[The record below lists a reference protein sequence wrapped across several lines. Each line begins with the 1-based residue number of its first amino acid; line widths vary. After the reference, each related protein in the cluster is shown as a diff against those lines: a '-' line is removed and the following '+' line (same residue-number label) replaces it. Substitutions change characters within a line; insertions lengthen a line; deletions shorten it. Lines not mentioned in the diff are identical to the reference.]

1 MSLLEE
7 EDSTARVVTGRIK
20 VHPDGYAFVV
30 PDDHTEDIHVNA
42 RARGPAM
49 DADKVE
55 VEWWVGARG
64 LEGKV
69 RRVIERGRGK
79 ITGQIGGSG
88 KNVYLTPDDPRISGQ
103 VVLRGGAH
111 GAKVGQAVVA
121 EIARYPLHP
130 ADHMEVTVLK
140 VLGDPDDPRTEVEK
154 ILACADVSEEFP
166 ADVMRAA
173 SHVPEE
179 VRPNDRKDR
188 VDLRHI
194 PFMTIDPETARDFD
208 DAVAVEPLTDGGHRL
223 WVAVADVSHYVREG
237 SPIDKEARR
246 RGFSVYLP
254 SRAIPMLPE
263 ALSSHLCSLV
273 PEVDRL
279 AMVVRI
285 DLDRDGATRDSDFA
299 AAVIHSRARL
309 DYPGVA
315 AALGGDTKGKRKK
328 YEPHVDTLRVM
339 DTLAQKLRQ
348 RRFARGALD
357 LDLPEAVVEL
367 DRDDPRL
374 VREVRR
380 SRRDPGERG
389 AYAMIE
395 EFMLAANE
403 AVGDSFQKRGEEVLW
418 RIHEAPDAMKLENF
432 VNLAQSYGLAVNVDE
447 LRTPRG
453 LGKLLVKLKGHSAQK
468 PLSFQLLR
476 SLKQASYDLVNVGHF
491 GLASPAYVQFTS
503 PIRRY
508 PDVVAHRRL
517 KQRLALI
524 GRPSGGFGAKPA
536 DKAAEKTVESESAVM
551 VAIAAE
557 ASFSERKAMEI
568 EREVMDLYRAFFM
581 RDKVGDVFDGTIS
594 AVTSFGIFVVID
606 EPYIEGLVRMEELG
620 DDIFSFEETHLRLV
634 GRRTGRTFALGDS
647 VKVEILSVSVA
658 RRRIDFRL
666 HAHRAEIHF
675 KGTLGGRDDRGR
687 GRRGRGPE
695 RGPDR
700 GQDRQ
705 RIEARSEGRSEPRTD
720 LGGVGR
726 KAPINGAG
734 SSPATRRPA
743 RPPVGKESGKEG
755 GKESGKESGKD
766 GTRPPVREAARP
778 PAIPEAPRR
787 GISRKEIRIPV
798 RGSLP
803 DKDRSRRG
811 RAGTPKSPRGGRPG
825 RRRDG

>member
-7 EDSTARVVTGRIK
+7 EDSPTRVVTGRIK

-166 ADVMRAA
+166 ADVVRAA

-208 DAVAVEPLTDGGHRL
+208 DAVAIEPLPDGGHRL

-285 DLDRDGATRDSDFA
+285 DLDRDGASRDSDFA

-328 YEPHVDTLRVM
+328 YEPHVDTLRAM
-339 DTLAQKLRQ
+339 DALAQKLRK

-432 VNLAQSYGLAVNVDE
+432 VGLAQSYGLAVNVDE

-453 LGKLLVKLKGHSAQK
+453 LGKLLVKLKDHPAQK

-524 GRPSGGFGAKPA
+524 GRPSGGFGAKAQDKSGDKPA
-536 DKAAEKTVESESAVM
+536 DKTTESESAVM

-666 HAHRAEIHF
+666 HSHRAEIHF

-687 GRRGRGPE
+687 GRRVRGPD

-720 LGGVGR
+720 LGGLGR
-726 KAPINGAG
+726 KLPVNGESGPPGGGTA
-734 SSPATRRPA
+734 RRPA
-743 RPPVGKESGKEG
+743 RPPVAKE
-755 GKESGKESGKD
+755 
-766 GTRPPVREAARP
+766 GTRPPAREGARA
-778 PAIPEAPRR
+778 PAREGAPEVPRR
-787 GISRKEIRIPV
+787 GIPRKEVRIPV

-803 DKDRSRRG
+803 DKDRTRRG
-811 RAGTPKSPRGGRPG
+811 RAGTPKGPRGGRPG